1 MPALDNI
8 RHERFARHWIKTGV
22 ASVAYQKAG
31 YVNKTRNA
39 RDVNACRLLSQTKVQ
54 RRIREL
60 KHQMAARNRVTV
72 DSLLQDLA
80 DDRAL
85 ARDLGQPGA
94 AIQATQLSAK
104 LVGLL
109 VDRKESGAPGDF
121 AGLQSA
127 DEVLALVTTEL
138 GAETAALLAKALGK
152 QAVEPIEVAE
162 ITVVD
167 TAYRDPTEPLN

>member
-1 MPALDNI
+1 MSALANL
-8 RHERFARHWIKTGV
+8 RHERFARAFIKTNV
-22 ASVAYQKAG
+22 AARAYLKAG
-31 YVNKTRNA
+31 YTANTRNA
-39 RDVNACRLLSQTKVQ
+39 LDASSSRLLGHAKVQ
-54 RRIREL
+54 SRIKELRR
-60 KHQMAARNRVTV
+60 QMAARNRVTV

-121 AGLQSA
+121 AGMQSRE
-127 DEVLALVTTEL
+127 EVLALVRAEL
-138 GAETAALLAKALGK
+138 GDETAALLAKALGK
-152 QAVEPIEVAE
+152 QEDSEPVDAVADVTRDAE
-162 ITVVD
+162 ST
-167 TAYRDPTEPLN
+167 LQ

>member
-1 MPALDNI
+1 MLWK
-8 RHERFARHWIKTGV
+8 HGV
-22 ASVAYQKAG
+22 KAKAYLKAG
-31 YVNKTRNA
+31 YTPKTRSGLDA
-39 RDVNACRLLSQTKVQ
+39 AACRLARHSKVKG
-54 RRIREL
+54 RIREL

-152 QAVEPIEVAE
+152 QEDSEPVEAVDEV
-162 ITVVD
+162 T
-167 TAYRDPTEPLN
+167 RDADSTLQ